1 MHVGGYLHSYS
12 RNLSDTDCISSPQKT
27 DLHMEANS
35 KNALLLFV
43 MRVHLRTYEQPS
55 TLVEKLFNS

>member
-12 RNLSDTDCISSPQKT
+12 RNLSDTNCIFSPQKT
-27 DLHMEANS
+27 DLHMEAQFQ
-35 KNALLLFV
+35 NALLLFA
-43 MRVHLRTYEQPS
+43 MHVHLRMYEQPS